1 MKKNLLISNTFRI
14 VHRYLG
20 FFLAGIMMIYAISG
34 VILIFRETDFL
45 KREKQIEKTVA
56 ASLSGQELGRAL
68 KIRDLK
74 VEREEGNLL
83 YFPQGSYDKS
93 TGEARYKAKE
103 LPFLLEKFTRLHKAT
118 HKQPLYFFN
127 IFFGISLLFFAIS
140 SFWMF
145 LPGTTIFR
153 KGLYFTLG
161 GLLLALLML
170 FWGS

>member
-1 MKKNLLISNTFRI
+1 MKNNLQVSSTFRI
-14 VHRYLG
+14 IHRYLG
-20 FFLAGIMMIYAISG
+20 FFLAGIMMVYAISG
-34 VILIFRETDFL
+34 VVLIFRETDFL
-45 KREKQIEKTVA
+45 KKEKQLEKTIA
-56 ASLSGQELGRAL
+56 ANLSAQELGRAL

-74 VEREEGNLL
+74 VEREQGNLL
-83 YFPQGSYDKS
+83 YFSQGSYDKS
-93 TGEARYKAKE
+93 TGEARYRAKE

-145 LPGTTIFR
+145 LPGTPIFR
-153 KGLYFTLG
+153 KGLYFTLA
-161 GLLLALLML
+161 GLLLAGLML